1 MRYWAA
7 THIDY
12 ALKASTAIK
21 FFIDTADID
30 AIRAFNDFALADALT
45 MIRSI
50 IMKSSHDIKDV
61 TKEFCDTRNE
71 PVFAATIALDTK
83 RDWLL

>member
-21 FFIDTADID
+21 FFIDTADVD

-61 TKEFCDTRNE
+61 TKEFWDTRNE
-71 PVFAATIALDTK
+71 HVFAATIALDTK
-83 RDWLL
+83 RDCLL

>member
-21 FFIDTADID
+21 LFIDTADID
-30 AIRAFNDFALADALT
+30 AIRAFNDFGPADALT
-45 MIRSI
+45 MTRSI
-50 IMKSSHDIKDV
+50 IMKSSNDIKDV
-61 TKEFCDTRNE
+61 TKEF
-71 PVFAATIALDTK
+71 
-83 RDWLL
+83 